1 MGKRIVWT
9 EQAKA
14 DVRAIEQ
21 PIAIQILKTLGRYAL
36 TGEGATKQLKGVTPP
51 LLRLRTRTT
60 AYFSAITAITSRLNA
75 SSTARTPTA
84 EPLAFV
90 STRLGTD
97 LRKSRMVS
105 ASLFWR

>member
-51 LLRLRTRTT
+51 LLRLRTQDHRLFFRDHGDHLKIERVLDRKD
-60 AYFSAITAITSRLNA
+60 AYR
-75 SSTARTPTA
+75 
-84 EPLAFV
+84 
-90 STRLGTD
+90 
-97 LRKSRMVS
+97 
-105 ASLFWR
+105 